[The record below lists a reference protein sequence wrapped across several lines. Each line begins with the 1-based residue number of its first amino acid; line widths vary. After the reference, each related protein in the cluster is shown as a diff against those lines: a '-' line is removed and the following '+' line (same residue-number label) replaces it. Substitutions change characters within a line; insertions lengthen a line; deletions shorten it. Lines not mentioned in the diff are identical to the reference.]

1 MVLVPAQ
8 SYNKI
13 IALLIVKLIEIR
25 YGLILLVNSSLISQ
39 SEIVIRK
46 HGFIEAKTIE
56 NIDIVL

>member
-8 SYNKI
+8 NYNKI
-13 IALLIVKLIEIR
+13 IALLTVKLTEIR

-39 SEIVIRK
+39 SEIVTRK
-46 HGFIEAKTIE
+46 RGFIEAKIIE